1 MRINYKTQIRA
12 EIRKAGQMNAAE
24 GKMAGKAERMAET
37 SHEGNTREH
46 VTKCTYEYGDKA
58 RWGYWWSET
67 GEVSYMC
74 RVGRLIYVVTVFALA
89 EIRKV

>member
-58 RWGYWWSET
+58 RWVLLGSSKWISEAK
-67 GEVSYMC
+67 SY
-74 RVGRLIYVVTVFALA
+74 VLPQKY
-89 EIRKV
+89 